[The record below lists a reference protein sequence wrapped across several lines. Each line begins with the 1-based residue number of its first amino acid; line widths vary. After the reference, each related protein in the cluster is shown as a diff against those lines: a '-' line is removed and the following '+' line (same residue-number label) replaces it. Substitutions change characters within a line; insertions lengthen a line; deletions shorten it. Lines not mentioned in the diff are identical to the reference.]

1 MIVWKEILLRGV
13 IKHGIGRIK
22 RVDCI
27 DRIHNELVP
36 FVHGSL
42 RIRPAECLLFL
53 FFQRMLPADIANLLP
68 ISFKCAAFPLQPNLN
83 RPEPVHELVP
93 LRRLLDIL
101 LAIALLDG
109 ADVVLIETGI
119 PAVPLAVL
127 FESAVVAIGRQEDR
141 AATGDGSGRGLLEML
156 VLIAVD
162 IGVAFFVIR
171 SQYLG
176 ALLVRLPPG
185 GARCL
190 GITCAVSAAAGA
202 TLESTGRPI
211 GRSPP
216 VRRPV
221 LKEADLWPDFHRKSG
236 KVLPHGRRG
245 EHVVMLAPTITL
257 LLISSP
263 IGTYYLAARVQMTF
277 GMIRIILLHLID
289 F

>member
-1 MIVWKEILLRGV
+1 MIVWKEILLHGV
-13 IKHGIGRIK
+13 IEHGIRRIK

-36 FVHGSL
+36 FIHSPL
-42 RIRPAECLLFL
+42 RIRTAECLLFL
-53 FFQRMLPADIANLLP
+53 FFQSMLPADIADLLP
-68 ISFKCAAFPLQPNLN
+68 ISFKCAAFPLQLNLN
-83 RPEPVHELVP
+83 RPEPAHELVP
-93 LRRLLDIL
+93 LRCLLDIL
-101 LAIALLDG
+101 LAIAFFDG
-109 ADVVLIETGI
+109 ADVVLVETGI

-162 IGVAFFVIR
+162 VGVAFFVIR
-171 SQYLG
+171 SQHLG

-185 GARCL
+185 GARSL
-190 GITCAVSAAAGA
+190 GITCAVCVATGAA
-202 TLESTGRPI
+202 LESTGRPI

-221 LKEADLWPDFHRKSG
+221 LKEANLRPNFHRKSG

-245 EHVVMLAPTITL
+245 EHVIIFTPAITF

-263 IGTYYLAARVQMTF
+263 IGTCYLAARVKMAF
-277 GMIRIILLHLID
+277 GMIRIIVLYLID